1 MNAETLHQKAR
12 AGETPRE
19 FQKARTQLDDAAA
32 KVEER
37 RDVLHDLILAA
48 HRLGVGPAA
57 LARWSG
63 YDPSRVYQILEYEIP
78 ATTWADAAYQ
88 LRAFHTMLTEAIA
101 DARA

>member
-19 FQKARTQLDDAAA
+19 FQRARTQLDDAAA

-63 YDPSRVYQILEYEIP
+63 YDPSRVYQILNRS
-78 ATTWADAAYQ
+78 DAA
-88 LRAFHTMLTEAIA
+88 
-101 DARA
+101 